1 MKGTSMANK
10 LVDRS
15 FPVDPEIAKAR
26 RDNLANSTRLFK
38 KKQRGRQSSML
49 RRVLADAGYKSI

>member
-1 MKGTSMANK
+1 MANK

-38 KKQRGRQSSML
+38 KKKQRGRQSSML

>member
-1 MKGTSMANK
+1 MANK

-38 KKQRGRQSSML
+38 KKKKQRGRQSSML